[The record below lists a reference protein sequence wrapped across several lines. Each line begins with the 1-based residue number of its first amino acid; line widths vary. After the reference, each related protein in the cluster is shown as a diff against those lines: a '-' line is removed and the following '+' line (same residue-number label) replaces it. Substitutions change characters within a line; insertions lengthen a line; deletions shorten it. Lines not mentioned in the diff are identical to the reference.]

1 MTTFGYYSNSDPTE
15 EIITKKQF
23 RCWIEALMYW
33 CGVKQ
38 LDAGQFTNL
47 FTIKEI
53 K

>member
-1 MTTFGYYSNSDPTE
+1 MKTFGYYSTSDPTE

-23 RCWIEALMYW
+23 RCWAEALMYW
-33 CGVKQ
+33 CELKQ
-38 LDAGQFTNL
+38 LNPGVFTEL